1 MKCPNN
7 PKVSCPVPDAAPQ
20 GIREQLIYFGATDGL
35 DNAIQE
41 AEDIQ
46 GKLETLCEIG
56 TSVERRYALR
66 LLVQVEEGIKA
77 LLAVKAFANKGDA

>member
-1 MKCPNN
+1 
-7 PKVSCPVPDAAPQ
+7 
-20 GIREQLIYFGATDGL
+20 
-35 DNAIQE
+35 
-41 AEDIQ
+41 
-46 GKLETLCEIG
+46 LETLCEIG